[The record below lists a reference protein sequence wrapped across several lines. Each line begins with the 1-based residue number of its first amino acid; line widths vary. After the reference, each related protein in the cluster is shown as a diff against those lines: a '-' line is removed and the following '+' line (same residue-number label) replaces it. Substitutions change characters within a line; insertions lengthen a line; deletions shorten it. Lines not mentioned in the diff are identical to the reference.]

1 MTEPLA
7 QASST
12 TQQGTGSSIA
22 DASQRDKVE
31 MRISIDPDLLEEINH
46 LTQDP
51 SRIIEAALRR
61 WLRGEPQRDE
71 DLARTFSRNVP
82 VPPRGEWND

>member
-1 MTEPLA
+1 MTEPRTEVLSSEDS
-7 QASST
+7 ASLDRSK
-12 TQQGTGSSIA
+12 Q
-22 DASQRDKVE
+22 DKVE
-31 MRISIDPDLLEEINH
+31 VTLRLDPDLLEEIEH
-46 LTQDP
+46 LTSDP